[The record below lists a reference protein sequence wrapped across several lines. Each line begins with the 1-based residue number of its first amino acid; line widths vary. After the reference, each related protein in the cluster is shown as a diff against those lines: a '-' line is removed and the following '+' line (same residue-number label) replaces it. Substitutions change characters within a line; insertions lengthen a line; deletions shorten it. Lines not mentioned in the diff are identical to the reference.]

1 MKPNTPTDREL
12 AILDVL
18 WTRGEATVRTVYE
31 ELRQE
36 LPIVQNTV
44 QAFLR
49 TMTEKGLVTYR
60 VEGRSFV
67 YRAAVTP
74 EEGRGSVLNRV
85 WQRAYDGAL
94 DRLVAGAIH
103 IKPPSTEE
111 LARLR
116 ELLDQVERDQGDQP
130 AQPSQPAQA
139 RQPGSKSRGETQGN
153 TKRQAKRKRPGGSS

>member
-1 MKPNTPTDREL
+1 MKPPTPTDREL

-18 WTRGEATVRTVYE
+18 WSRGEATVRAVYE

-67 YRAAVTP
+67 YRAALSP
-74 EEGRGSVLNRV
+74 DEGRGSVLNRV
-85 WQRAYDGAL
+85 LTRAYDGAI
-94 DRLVAGAIH
+94 DRLVAGAISL
-103 IKPPSTEE
+103 KRPSSEE

-116 ELLDQVERDQGDQP
+116 ELLDEVEREQRDEG
-130 AQPSQPAQA
+130 SGA
-139 RQPGSKSRGETQGN
+139 RH
-153 TKRQAKRKRPGGSS
+153 RKPGGESS

>member
-1 MKPNTPTDREL
+1 MKRPTPTDREL

-18 WTRGEATVRTVYE
+18 WREGEATVRAVYE

-60 VEGRSFV
+60 VEGRSLV
-67 YRAAVTP
+67 YQAAVSP
-74 EEGRGSVLNRV
+74 EEGRGSVLERV
-85 WQRAYDGAL
+85 LQRAYDGAL
-94 DRLVAGAIH
+94 DRLVAGAFSL
-103 IKPPSTEE
+103 KPPSSEE

-116 ELLDQVERDQGDQP
+116 ELLDRVEREQGE
-130 AQPSQPAQA
+130 
-139 RQPGSKSRGETQGN
+139 GRGEE
-153 TKRQAKRKRPGGSS
+153 S